1 MNFLDEIFLD
11 NTFRAYLIVFGTI
24 FLILILRKFL
34 SRYTAILLCKLIASF
49 GTKIERKT
57 FVALITK
64 PLSWLIV
71 IVSAVLIIDKLN
83 FPPAWEYN
91 IYGVSTE
98 TIFQKIGI
106 ILIIIS
112 FIKCLLSIIDFI
124 ALFLKEKAG
133 TTKAKGDDQLI
144 IFFRDFLKVFLTI
157 AGILLL
163 IKAGFNQNVGT
174 LLTGLSIV
182 GAALA
187 LAAKESLENLIASF
201 IIFFDKP
208 FYVDDFLKVNN
219 VSGRVEK
226 IGLRS
231 TRIRTAEKTLVT
243 VPNKQMVD
251 SIVDNWSMR
260 THHRTEL
267 KIELNNNI
275 SSDTLQSIISELR
288 SLFKAIPDVSQSHVF
303 FSEHQRNAEII
314 SIEYFNTSTSLHQLN
329 EMRASINMQIK
340 KLIEKYKL
348 EVAPPAPVINVPIAE
363 PLPPKQEPLI

>member
-11 NTFRAYLIVFGTI
+11 NTFRAYFIVFLSI

-34 SRYTAILLCKLIASF
+34 SRYIAILLCKLLAFF
-49 GTKIERKT
+49 GTQIERKT
-57 FVALITK
+57 FIALITK

-83 FPPAWEYN
+83 FPAEWEYS

-98 TIFQKIGI
+98 TILEKTGI

-112 FIKCLLSIIDFI
+112 FIKCLLSIVDFI

-144 IFFRDFLKVFLTI
+144 VFFRDFLKVVLTI

-208 FYVDDFLKVNN
+208 FYVGDYLKVNN

-231 TRIRTAEKTLVT
+231 TRIRTGEKTLIT

-260 THHRTEL
+260 THHRTEV

-275 SSDTLQSIISELR
+275 SSETLQTIINEVR
-288 SLFKAIPDVSQSHVF
+288 SLFTANPDVSRSHVF

-314 SIEYFNTSTSLHQLN
+314 TVEYFNTTTSVDQLN
-329 EMRASINMQIK
+329 ELRAGINMKIK
-340 KLIEKYKL
+340 KIIEKYNL
-348 EVAPPAPVINVPIAE
+348 DMPVPVPVVNVQNNE
-363 PLPPKQEPLI
+363 PLPPKKDTLI